1 MKEENSSIGR
11 TTFTYDM
18 NRKVV
23 SITRPDGTV
32 VPYTQD
38 ALGNAQPPVDHEGT
52 SANITYDS
60 AGAQTEGSGAEGDG
74 VS

>member
-1 MKEENSSIGR
+1 
-11 TTFTYDM
+11 M

-32 VPYTQD
+32 VPFTQD
-38 ALGNAQPPVDHEGT
+38 ALGNAQPPVDHEGK
-52 SANITYDS
+52 SANIPYEA
-60 AGAQTEGSGAEGDG
+60 AGAQAEASGAEGDG